1 MLVSFASEV
10 NLMPV
15 TILKKRIVR
24 TMTFSEPVSHS
35 EPIAKSLDLLKFCDM
50 IHFEI
55 LSFVYQWFHKTTF
68 CFSEYLKQISSVHS
82 YATSQSLNQDL
93 FVPSIQTTQYGI
105 RSLCYTGTNL
115 WNSLPTN
122 IKQITP
128 FSKFRKNMKSSM
140 IACYN
145 SIERAKFL

>member
-1 MLVSFASEV
+1 
-10 NLMPV
+10 
-15 TILKKRIVR
+15 
-24 TMTFSEPVSHS
+24 MTFSEPVSHS
-35 EPIAKSLDLLKFCDM
+35 EPIAKSLDLLKFLWY
-50 IHFEI
+50 I
-55 LSFVYQWFHKTTF
+55 VYEWFHKTTF
-68 CFSEYLKQISSVHS
+68 CLSEYLKQISSVHS